1 MHRAVSTCRAVPV
14 SRTRLAITD
23 LEFADSINDEERR
36 LRRLTDLVELALGG
50 TLSERHEAA
59 AYLERHYGCVV
70 TAPPAETVS
79 VH

>member
-1 MHRAVSTCRAVPV
+1 MQEVHTMPRAAVP
-14 SRTRLAITD
+14 SRARAEIAELEIANARGDAAGCIAHLAALI
-23 LEFADSINDEERR
+23 
-36 LRRLTDLVELALGG
+36 ELALNG

-59 AYLERHYGCVV
+59 AYLEKHYGCVV